1 MKKLIFSIV
10 GFFMA
15 VSVYAATCAELQ
27 ASLQT
32 YVTNN
37 TASLNAAHDACI
49 AGGHPPSVCG
59 ANNPG
64 GEVQSQVY
72 QGASQKRYHTWYT
85 GPASEGSLF
94 KEQFGPWTSCGD
106 NVCAVK
112 TGTPGITNWT
122 VGYSRTPNADDL
134 SMVGTVYKIPANRLV
149 CDGGCV
155 VEMTTGEKVW
165 QSQTP
170 TDQGLYRWSL
180 DVTSIPTGATCT
192 ASAADAPANKA
203 TPNPVCPGYVGEI
216 NGVKGCYGTASA
228 PVNTVQADR
237 PSSTPQPGNPAAG
250 EKPLTGEGS
259 GSTGAGRTPAAGT
272 GGPAGG
278 PASAAN
284 NAAGNGTIPKPAT
297 DREQQACG
305 APGQPRCAIDE
316 AGTPT
321 GKGVLPTTEFEAKL
335 QERENALT
343 TVTSASGKDTTWGV
357 MPQWTQGGTC
367 SAWHMFT
374 LPPVLGSYRVDI
386 DVCPVKPFAD
396 GMANFIWISL
406 AFMGITAMVF
416 NTMTSKAN

>member
-1 MKKLIFSIV
+1 MKKLFALAL

-15 VSVYAATCAELQ
+15 CSVYAATCPDLQ

-49 AGGHPPSVCG
+49 AGGTPPSLCG

-85 GPASEGSLF
+85 GPSSEGSLF

-106 NVCAVK
+106 NVCALK
-112 TGTPGITNWT
+112 IGTPGITNWT

-134 SMVGTVYKIPANRLV
+134 SMVGTVYRIPTNRLV
-149 CDGGCV
+149 CDSGCV

-203 TPNPVCPGYVGEI
+203 TPNPACPGYVGEI

-228 PVNTVQADR
+228 PVTTVQADR
-237 PSSTPQPGNPAAG
+237 PSSAAQPGNPAAG
-250 EKPLTGEGS
+250 EKPLSGEGS

-272 GGPAGG
+272 GGAAGG
-278 PASAAN
+278 PASAAI
-284 NAAGNGTIPKPAT
+284 NAQGNGTIPKPAT

-316 AGTPT
+316 TGTPGPVGQGET
-321 GKGVLPTTEFEAKL
+321 GGPFTT
-335 QERENALT
+335 
-343 TVTSASGKDTTWGV
+343 
-357 MPQWTQGGTC
+357 
-367 SAWHMFT
+367 
-374 LPPVLGSYRVDI
+374 
-386 DVCPVKPFAD
+386 AD
-396 GMANFIWISL
+396 GMLGTTKTNVIDAIASHKQLQSPAWTWSFALPSGCTAFVFDALSLSIDICQWQPVIHDLMSMIWIL
-406 AFMGITAMVF
+406 VGIFSAVGMLQRTLRG
-416 NTMTSKAN
+416 S